1 MPAPLR
7 NHHPRNKHQTQYDIP
22 ALVKAHAPLGAHI
35 FTNKYGTE
43 TINFSN
49 LDAVLDLNTAL
60 LKSQYKLDYWNLPAG
75 FLCPPV
81 PGRADYIHHIADLL
95 AGDNPVNSIRTSKV
109 NILDVGCGA
118 SIIYPI
124 IGNAEYKWSFIGSDI
139 NDKALASGQD
149 IIDKNKE
156 QLSNIKLVKQKDAL
170 SIFRNIIPEDA
181 YIDAL
186 ICNPPFYKTALE
198 AESANRRKNTNL
210 KLAKKS
216 NRNFGGQSDE
226 LWCEGGEYAF
236 TSDLIAESKERP
248 TSCLWFTTLVSRHEL
263 LQDFEEKL
271 KRCEVED
278 IKVLDLSHGNKKS
291 RILCWTYL
299 TEKQQKAWAELRSRM

>member
-7 NHHPRNKHQTQYDIP
+7 NHHPRNKHQTKYDIP
-22 ALVKAHAPLGAHI
+22 ALVEAHAPLGAHI

-49 LDAVLDLNTAL
+49 PDAVLDLNTAL

-95 AGDNPVNSIRTSKV
+95 AGDNPVNTIRTSKV

-139 NDKALASGQD
+139 NDKALASVSYTH
-149 IIDKNKE
+149 
-156 QLSNIKLVKQKDAL
+156 LTL
-170 SIFRNIIPEDA
+170 
-181 YIDAL
+181 
-186 ICNPPFYKTALE
+186 
-198 AESANRRKNTNL
+198 
-210 KLAKKS
+210 
-216 NRNFGGQSDE
+216 
-226 LWCEGGEYAF
+226 
-236 TSDLIAESKERP
+236 P
-248 TSCLWFTTLVSRHEL
+248 TTPYV
-263 LQDFEEKL
+263 
-271 KRCEVED
+271 
-278 IKVLDLSHGNKKS
+278 
-291 RILCWTYL
+291 
-299 TEKQQKAWAELRSRM
+299 